1 MGRWLEQVFAITSLN
16 LRTLH
21 QRAGASSATLFGVAG
36 VVAVF
41 VGVLSIAEGFRAAM
55 SSTGA
60 EDIAIVM
67 RSGTD
72 SEMMSGIGRDD
83 AEIIKQAPGVLRDA
97 SGPVASAELFV
108 IVDLPKRSTGTE
120 ANVPLRGVQPNAMA
134 ARNGVQLVSGRM
146 FEPGRNEVIAGA
158 SAVREFVGLEVGKTQ
173 RWGENEW
180 TVVGT
185 FTAGGTV
192 TESELWTDVHVL
204 QPAYQRGTSFQS
216 VRAKLAS
223 TGSFQ
228 QFKDAL
234 TADPRLEVQVV
245 RESEYLANQS
255 RTLTK
260 IIRGLGTFV
269 AVLMGIGAI
278 FGALNTMY
286 SAVQARTREIGML
299 RALGFG
305 SGPVVVS
312 VLAESM
318 VLAALGGLLGAGLA
332 WLAFDGYRA
341 ATLNFSSFSQVA
353 FAFAVTPALLV
364 GGIFYALLMGLI
376 GGLFPAIR
384 AARLPVTAA
393 LREL

>member
-1 MGRWLEQVFAITSLN
+1 MGRWLGQVFAITSLN

-21 QRAGASSATLFGVAG
+21 QRAGASAATLFGVAG

-55 SSTGA
+55 STTGA
-60 EDIAIVM
+60 EDIAVVM

-134 ARNGVQLVSGRM
+134 ARNGMKLVSGRM

-192 TESELWTDVHVL
+192 TESELWTDVAVL
-204 QPAYQRGTSFQS
+204 QPAYQRGTSYQS

-223 TGSFQ
+223 PGSFQ

-286 SAVQARTREIGML
+286 SAVQARTREIGTL

-305 SGPVVVS
+305 AGPVVVS

-353 FAFAVTPALLV
+353 FAFAVTPALLI